1 MKAKVEKIK
10 QPTGKNAWMAVFESL
25 ITLVMGIM
33 LVTWPNSIIKIIAYI
48 VGGFLLARGIYS
60 IVVYYGSNKVKNG
73 LLDNELMWGIIS
85 AVVGLV
91 VMIMGG
97 QIAGVFRIIVGI
109 WIIYEALVRIRNAL
123 RLRAASVDSWKYSM
137 IISVA
142 MLCFGLFITFFDGA
156 MVVLIGWMMIIVGV
170 IGVLSDAMFVQYI
183 NSFTHKTPSDK
194 DN

>member
-10 QPTGKNAWMAVFESL
+10 QPSGKNAWMAVLESL

-60 IVVYYGSNKVKNG
+60 IVTYYASNKVKNG

-123 RLRAASVDSWKYSM
+123 RLRAASVDNWKYSM
-137 IISVA
+137 IIATA

-156 MVVLIGWMMIIVGV
+156 MIVLIGWMMIIVGV

-183 NSFTHKTPSDK
+183 NSFTHKTPTDK
-194 DN
+194 EN

>member
-10 QPTGKNAWMAVFESL
+10 QPSGKNAWMAVLESL

-60 IVVYYGSNKVKNG
+60 IVTYYASNKVKNG

-123 RLRAASVDSWKYSM
+123 RLRAASVDNWKYSM
-137 IISVA
+137 IIAAA

-156 MVVLIGWMMIIVGV
+156 MIVLIGWMMIIVGV

-183 NSFTHKTPSDK
+183 NSFTHKTPTDK
-194 DN
+194 EN